1 MKLILL
7 MVTWLMFST
16 SGWGQWTEPDSTWCP
31 QPGPGAQAPWISNDN
46 LRLYISSPADL
57 AMFER
62 PHPDSAWGPMQ
73 MLPPHINSTATQ
85 RSPAESPTGDTLY
98 FIGDPRSDCPSYG
111 SYDIYFTVRTDTGWG
126 PAQNPGLNVNSN
138 HREFSVG
145 ISRDGSIL
153 LVAAARNGTFEAQ
166 LFWCALQEDGTWGE
180 AIDFG
185 PAINNP
191 TFDGKEHPTLSPDNN
206 RLLFC
211 HRSVM
216 LGDIWESHKVDGV
229 WQQAVPLP
237 TPVNNWPGPDVTREE
252 DPCLALDGRT
262 LWFRKTWTQFYDY
275 QIMVSID
282 TSVLSV
288 PDYQSAA
295 PTGEPSLSVSAD
307 SFGSLQLC
315 VSGMVFQGLNE
326 VQVHDIL
333 GRLVTT
339 QVTFFARNNVN
350 SSATVT
356 VSDLPSGTYV
366 ISIPTLKGTL
376 SAKFITI
383 N

>member
-7 MVTWLMFST
+7 MVAGLMFGIN
-16 SGWGQWTEPDSTWCP
+16 GWAQWTEPDSTWCP
-31 QPGPGAQAPWISNDN
+31 QPGPGIQAPWISNDN
-46 LRLYISSPADL
+46 LRLYFSSPSDL
-57 AMFER
+57 FYFER
-62 PHPDSAWGPMQ
+62 ISPESAWSAPQ
-73 MLPPHINSTATQ
+73 ALPPHINSTATQ

-126 PAQNPGLNVNSN
+126 PAQNPGLNVNSS

-191 TFDGKEHPTLSPDNN
+191 TFDGKEHPTLSPDNS
-206 RLLFC
+206 RLVFC
-211 HRSVM
+211 HRGPM
-216 LGDIWESHKVDGV
+216 LNDIWESRKVGGV
-229 WQQAVPLP
+229 WQQSVPLP
-237 TPVNNWPGPDVTREE
+237 TPPNNWPGPDVSRDE
-252 DPCLALDGRT
+252 DPCIAPDECT
-262 LWFRKTWTQFYDY
+262 MWFRQGDRDYHY
-275 QIMVSID
+275 QIVVSID

-295 PTGEPSLSVSAD
+295 PIDEPSLSVLAD

-315 VSGMVFQGLNE
+315 VSGMVLQGLNE

-339 QVTFFARNNVN
+339 QATFFARNKAN
-350 SSATVT
+350 SSATLA
-356 VSDLPSGTYV
+356 VSNLPSGTYV
-366 ISIPTLKGTL
+366 ISILTLKGTL
-376 SAKFITI
+376 SAKFITV